1 MNMSPHFF
9 LKLNVFMRLISFI
22 LVIILFIGNL
32 RYLYVNEEYMIFFSL
47 LNFFIIFFH
56 YTRKGILVYFYKE
69 FKSMFLR
76 FLFLLNINTE
86 LIFHIEANLLV
97 IEHQNDVIYIG
108 EFLIV
113 LMRIILELWRF
124 QKFMFLY
131 TFNFWTKVFLS
142 NFKIF
147 FQNFLKLLII
157 VVSSS
162 YFFLDII
169 FYDGKIISNLIM
181 YLC

>member
-1 MNMSPHFF
+1 MSPHFF

-76 FLFLLNINTE
+76 FLFLLNI
-86 LIFHIEANLLV
+86 
-97 IEHQNDVIYIG
+97 
-108 EFLIV
+108 
-113 LMRIILELWRF
+113 IL
-124 QKFMFLY
+124 
-131 TFNFWTKVFLS
+131 N
-142 NFKIF
+142 
-147 FQNFLKLLII
+147 
-157 VVSSS
+157 
-162 YFFLDII
+162 
-169 FYDGKIISNLIM
+169 
-181 YLC
+181 